1 MKELKKEYDVLR
13 NSSLDSRVNLH
24 KKNTSESESVLDSAS
39 QSDAHSNFSKQ
50 THTRQKKMDNK
61 ELQMVTLEKKQL
73 ELMLNN
79 SMKKIEELLHNEIE
93 LKKNILELKSK
104 MESNKMAEL
113 ENDAVLKKSKEN
125 ESALQRHMEDLKR
138 ENESLKAKVKEM
150 MVSLG
155 NLEGAVN
162 VKEMQLRKKDERIKI
177 LEEEKHL

>member
-1 MKELKKEYDVLR
+1 LKELKKEYDVLR

-39 QSDAHSNFSKQ
+39 QSDAQSNFSKQ
-50 THTRQKKMDNK
+50 THTRQKRMDNK

-93 LKKNILELKSK
+93 LKKSMLELKSK

-113 ENDAVLKKSKEN
+113 ESDAVLRKSKEN
-125 ESALQRHMEDLKR
+125 
-138 ENESLKAKVKEM
+138 
-150 MVSLG
+150 
-155 NLEGAVN
+155 
-162 VKEMQLRKKDERIKI
+162 
-177 LEEEKHL
+177 

>member
-1 MKELKKEYDVLR
+1 MLR

-39 QSDAHSNFSKQ
+39 QSDAQSNFSKQ
-50 THTRQKKMDNK
+50 THTRQKRMDNK

-93 LKKNILELKSK
+93 LKKSMLELKSK

-113 ENDAVLKKSKEN
+113 ESDAVLRKSKEN
-125 ESALQRHMEDLKR
+125 
-138 ENESLKAKVKEM
+138 
-150 MVSLG
+150 
-155 NLEGAVN
+155 
-162 VKEMQLRKKDERIKI
+162 
-177 LEEEKHL
+177 